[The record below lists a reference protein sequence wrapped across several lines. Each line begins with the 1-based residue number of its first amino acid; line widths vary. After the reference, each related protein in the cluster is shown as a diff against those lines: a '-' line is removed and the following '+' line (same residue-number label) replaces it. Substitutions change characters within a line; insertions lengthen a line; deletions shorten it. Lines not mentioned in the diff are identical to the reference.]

1 MKLRKRDL
9 IFAKPRR
16 STAVLALVWI
26 GIFVLYLFVKPEQQA
41 GTTILPLSGLLPA
54 SITQSEPAQ
63 AEPAN

>member
-16 STAVLALVWI
+16 STAVLAMVWI